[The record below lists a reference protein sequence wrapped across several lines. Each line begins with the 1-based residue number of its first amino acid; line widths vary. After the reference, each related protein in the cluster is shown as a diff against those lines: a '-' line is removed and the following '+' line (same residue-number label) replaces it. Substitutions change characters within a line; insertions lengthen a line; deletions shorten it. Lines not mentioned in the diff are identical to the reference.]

1 MLNINNL
8 ILRELNKIIYTEEIN
23 MNINQIDTKRFYNQ
37 VISEIKA
44 DVDSLPFTPSYTC
57 YLIGND
63 PASERYVG
71 LKHVTSSE
79 AGVECIIRRM
89 TEDDFIHEMN
99 KLKYRT
105 DVKRAMLQLPASKMC
120 MDAFSDAVNSGA
132 IIDVD
137 HLGDDVHTDMWNG
150 NFDRIPGTPRGV
162 VALLCEELGSLSGK
176 KIAVIGSRSKTTGR
190 FLIPM
195 LQHLNATVLMY
206 HSRSQINEKEFFDI
220 DAIVSCVG
228 KAGMIGMD
236 EIGISGKQTVCIDV
250 GVSFVDGRVKGDF
263 DERVRHWHRYTP
275 YVNGMGLLTRAFLV
289 RNVVDSYLIQK

>member
-1 MLNINNL
+1 M
-8 ILRELNKIIYTEEIN
+8 ET
-23 MNINQIDTKRFYNQ
+23 NQINTRGFYNQ

-71 LKHVTSSE
+71 LKHVTSEE
-79 AGVECIIRRM
+79 AGVECIIKRV
-89 TEDDFIHEMN
+89 TLEEFYKEMDEISAEP
-99 KLKYRT
+99 KWFKDRPR
-105 DVKRAMLQLPASKMC
+105 VMLQLPAPEG
-120 MDAFSDAVNSGA
+120 AVAVFNSMVRMGYM
-132 IIDVD
+132 IDVD
-137 HLGDDVHTDMWNG
+137 HLGDDVHADMWNG
-150 NFDRIPGTPRGV
+150 NFDRVPGTPRGA

-195 LQHLNATVLMY
+195 LQHLNATVLLY

-220 DAIVSCVG
+220 DAIISCVG

-289 RNVVDSYLIQK
+289 RNVVDSFLIQK

>member
-1 MLNINNL
+1 M
-8 ILRELNKIIYTEEIN
+8 ET
-23 MNINQIDTKRFYNQ
+23 NQINTRGFYNQ

-71 LKHVTSSE
+71 LKHVTSEE
-79 AGVECIIRRM
+79 AGVECIIKRFD
-89 TEDDFIHEMN
+89 TVKEFVDEMREVIWN
-99 KLKYRT
+99 YDRHYRPI
-105 DVKRAMLQLPASKMC
+105 RAMLQLPAPDECVKLFNDRIME
-120 MDAFSDAVNSGA
+120 GA

-137 HLGDDVHTDMWNG
+137 HLGDDVHADMWNG
-150 NFDRIPGTPRGV
+150 NFDRVPGTPRGA

-195 LQHLNATVLMY
+195 LQHLNATVLLY

-220 DAIVSCVG
+220 DAIISCVG

-289 RNVVDSYLIQK
+289 RNVVDSFLIQK